1 VDQQQQSRW
10 WLWMGISAVGLFAAI
25 VVFGGYYF
33 EWKWTGFPKRT
44 PWDWVDLL
52 IVPLVLALGGY
63 LFNRS
68 ENRATRGAAKQRARD
83 EALQAYLDQMG
94 QMLLDKERHCASLKG
109 GRGAYLAYL
118 GAGVD
123 GARGLIS
130 LVNEVDPLLRLSAS
144 WVN

>member
-1 VDQQQQSRW
+1 
-10 WLWMGISAVGLFAAI
+10 MGISAVGLFAAI

-68 ENRATRGAAKQRARD
+68 ENRATRVAAKQRARD

-94 QMLLDKERHCASLKG
+94 QMLLDKERPLRRSKG
-109 GRGAYLAYL
+109 GDEERTLRTLARAWTVL
-118 GAGVD
+118 
-123 GARGLIS
+123 
-130 LVNEVDPLLRLSAS
+130 EVLYR
-144 WVN
+144 